1 MEESLNWL
9 ESVGDGVG
17 LGGAGLAR
25 MLGSGS
31 GPGIPS
37 LFQFERLNLS
47 VRAEE
52 DLSGRQPSKVVSLQR
67 DPW

>member
-1 MEESLNWL
+1 MEWVWE
-9 ESVGDGVG
+9 E
-17 LGGAGLAR
+17 LAWQ
-25 MLGSGS
+25 GCWGQ
-31 GPGIPS
+31 GQGQVPS
-37 LFQFERLNLS
+37 LFHFERLNVS

>member
-1 MEESLNWL
+1 MDQWVMEWVWE
-9 ESVGDGVG
+9 E
-17 LGGAGLAR
+17 LAWQ
-25 MLGSGS
+25 GCWGQ
-31 GPGIPS
+31 GQGQVPS
-37 LFQFERLNLS
+37 LFHFERLNVS